1 MDRDSKNRRTQQT
14 NKSRNTYRTRSYNSE
29 NYQRN
34 RNNNRPYDFQE
45 DNYFYGSTSQKQDI
59 IKELFDEIDNGQEN
73 DRNKSNRNSQ
83 NRQRSKTRN
92 STRQRQNAERENDI
106 PERKY
111 ERDIYDSSKR
121 VTRKKS
127 KNARKSDFLKSGVG
141 KISREV
147 FSKDASDENMQKEP
161 EYDSITKSIKTSRKN
176 KKLLDEL
183 KGNKKPLTKGQRKLK
198 SFLFSSIVIIVALA
212 IGATLSLTLLF
223 KCEEIKVEGTTR
235 YTENEI
241 IEASGL
247 KYGEN
252 IFISDKSAAAEK
264 IEKNYP
270 YIEKADITFSIPNAI
285 NIKVT
290 EATPKYYIQS
300 GNKYYIISKESKLLE
315 FSDSKVLDIPSIKG
329 CKILNQNVGEIAKVE
344 NDKII
349 TVLNEVATSMENNNV
364 VGVKEIDLS
373 NMSEIELN
381 FENRITIVIGMPEY
395 IDYKIKTAM
404 KIIETKLAP
413 TDSGR
418 LDCSNLI
425 EGRTDDKDNASY
437 FQPNHLANENINPN
451 SSIPTEIT
459 TVPENAVPEE
469 STIPETDIVPES
481 AVSEENTLPENEF
494 TENQNDDNTD
504 NQSLESSEI
513 N

>member
-1 MDRDSKNRRTQQT
+1 MDRNSKNRGTQQT

-29 NYQRN
+29 NSQRN
-34 RNNNRPYDFQE
+34 RNYNRPYNFQE

-59 IKELFDEIDNGQEN
+59 IKELFDEMDNNSEN
-73 DRNKSNRNSQ
+73 DNRRTSNRNSQ
-83 NRQRSKTRN
+83 NRQRTKARSQTTY
-92 STRQRQNAERENDI
+92 STRKRQNAERENNI
-106 PERKY
+106 PEGKY

-127 KNARKSDFLKSGVG
+127 QNVRKSDFLKSGVG
-141 KISREV
+141 KISKEV
-147 FSKDASDENMQKEP
+147 FSKDASDESIQREP
-161 EYDSITKSIKTSRKN
+161 EYDSITKNIKTSRKN

-183 KGNKKPLTKGQRKLK
+183 NGNKKPLTKGQRKFK

-241 IEASGL
+241 IDASGL
-247 KYGEN
+247 NYGEN
-252 IFISDKSAAAEK
+252 IFIFDKSAAAEK

-270 YIEKADITFSIPNAI
+270 YIEKADITFSIPNTI

-329 CKILNQNVGEIAKVE
+329 CKILNQSVGEIAKVE

-381 FENRITIVIGMPEY
+381 FENRITIIIGMPEY

-437 FQPNHLANENINPN
+437 FQPNHLANEKTTPN
-451 SSIPTEIT
+451 SNIPTEPAT
-459 TVPENAVPEE
+459 
-469 STIPETDIVPES
+469 
-481 AVSEENTLPENEF
+481 VSENSVISDEF
-494 TENQNDDNTD
+494 IENQNNDSDNNTD
-504 NQSLESSEI
+504 NQPSESSEVD
-513 N
+513 

>member
-1 MDRDSKNRRTQQT
+1 MDRNSKNRGTQQIS
-14 NKSRNTYRTRSYNSE
+14 KSRNTYRTRGYNSE
-29 NYQRN
+29 NSQRN
-34 RNNNRPYDFQE
+34 RNYNKPYNLQE

-59 IKELFDEIDNGQEN
+59 IKELFDEMDNNSEN
-73 DRNKSNRNSQ
+73 DNKRASNRNSQ
-83 NRQRSKTRN
+83 NRQRTKARSQTTY
-92 STRQRQNAERENDI
+92 STRKRKNTEKENNT
-106 PERKY
+106 PKRKY

-127 KNARKSDFLKSGVG
+127 QNVRKSDFLKSGVG

-147 FSKDASDENMQKEP
+147 FSKDASDESIQRES
-161 EYDSITKSIKTSRKN
+161 EYESITKNIKTSRKN

-183 KGNKKPLTKGQRKLK
+183 NGNKKPLTKVQRKFK

-241 IEASGL
+241 IDASGL
-247 KYGEN
+247 NYGEN
-252 IFISDKSAAAEK
+252 IFISDKSVAAEK

-270 YIEKADITFSIPNAI
+270 YIEKADITFSIPNTI

-329 CKILNQNVGEIAKVE
+329 CKILNQSVGEIAKVE

-381 FENRITIVIGMPEY
+381 FENRITIIIGMPEY

-437 FQPNHLANENINPN
+437 FQPNHLANEKTTPN
-451 SSIPTEIT
+451 LNVPTES
-459 TVPENAVPEE
+459 
-469 STIPETDIVPES
+469 ST
-481 AVSEENTLPENEF
+481 VSENSVISDEL
-494 TENQNDDNTD
+494 TENQNSDSDSNTD
-504 NQSLESSEI
+504 NQPLDGSEI